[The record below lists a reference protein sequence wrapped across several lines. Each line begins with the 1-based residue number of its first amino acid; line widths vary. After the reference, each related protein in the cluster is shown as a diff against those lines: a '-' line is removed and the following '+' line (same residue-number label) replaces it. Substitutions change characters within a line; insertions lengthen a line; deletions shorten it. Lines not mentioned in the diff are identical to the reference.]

1 MTVDDLRAA
10 VFAVPG
16 VAHAEI
22 ALRNDDSPVVRVW
35 TDGSRGDAAVHR
47 DVADVIAIHGYG
59 SGRMD
64 TSRAALE
71 ARIAELAALSP
82 RLAGRSGGQPVPAS
96 MPERPPGLAKLIIE
110 ETGDSVVA
118 VASDITGR
126 SARAHVGEGDDAFLA
141 AVTDAVSELRG
152 VEPTPVL
159 VSVED
164 RFVAGVDV
172 ISVLIENAVGERYAG
187 AAVVR
192 GGRPFTVGRAVDAA
206 LANSL

>member
-1 MTVDDLRAA
+1 MTVEDLRDA
-10 VFAVPG
+10 VVAVPG
-16 VAHAEI
+16 VAYAEV
-22 ALRNDDSPVVRVW
+22 ALRDDDAPVVRVW
-35 TDGSRGDAAVHR
+35 TDGSRD
-47 DVADVIAIHGYG
+47 DVVVRSDVTDVIAIHGYG
-59 SGRMD
+59 SGRLA

-71 ARIAELAALSP
+71 VRIADTIGGLPAAGLGNQADRP
-82 RLAGRSGGQPVPAS
+82 MALPAS
-96 MPERPPGLAKLIIE
+96 APGLAKLVIE
-110 ETGDSVVA
+110 ETGGMVVA
-118 VASDITGR
+118 VASDSSGR
-126 SARAHVGEGDDAFLA
+126 SARSHVGEGDDAFLT

-152 VEPTPVL
+152 VTPTPAL
-159 VSVED
+159 LSVED